1 MRLVATP
8 LTLESYSPYGHVIMA
23 SPSGEPGRPANRG
36 TARRF
41 NHLAPVVDHRPG
53 QATLNVCVFRCEPR
67 LVFPLPVALL
77 EKHPASTQVFLPMN
91 ARRYLVIVARG
102 GDRPD
107 LGTAAAFLAAGAQ
120 GVSYHPGVWHHP
132 MIALDAAIDFSC
144 LVWEDGTEADC
155 VEVPCAEGDLEV
167 VID

>member
-1 MRLVATP
+1 MRIVAQP
-8 LTLESYSPYGHVIMA
+8 LTLDTYLPYGNVIMA
-23 SPSGEPGRPANRG
+23 SPRGEPGRPANQG

-53 QATLNVCVFRCEPR
+53 EATLNVCVFRAEPR
-67 LVFPLPVALL
+67 LVFPLSVALL

-91 ARRYLVIVARG
+91 ARRYLVIVAGG

-107 LGTAAAFLAAGAQ
+107 LATVAAFLASGAQ
-120 GVSYHPGVWHHP
+120 GVSYYPGVWHHP
-132 MIALDAAIDFSC
+132 MIALDAPIDFSC
-144 LVWEDGTEADC
+144 LVWEAGTEGDC
-155 VEVPCAEGDLEV
+155 VEFPYAEGELSV